1 MASAQWGKHYGKRTT
16 YGHSMIVDP
25 WGEIKDVLP
34 TGNGVVS
41 TEINLELI
49 AETRARFPA
58 LSHRKIETNG

>member
-1 MASAQWGKHYGKRTT
+1 
-16 YGHSMIVDP
+16 MIVDP

-49 AETRARFPA
+49 AETRETFPA